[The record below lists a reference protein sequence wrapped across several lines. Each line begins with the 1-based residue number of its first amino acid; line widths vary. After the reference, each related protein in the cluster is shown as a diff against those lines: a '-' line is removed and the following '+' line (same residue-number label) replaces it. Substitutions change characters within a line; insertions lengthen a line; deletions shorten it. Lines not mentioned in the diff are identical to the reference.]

1 MSVSTRTGNILEA
14 LVARRRPLRN
24 AVLVIMALLVVVDIF
39 KEPAYE
45 RFAWDGISGFVA
57 FYGFISCVL
66 IIVVSKALG
75 YAFLYRKED
84 YYGEAEDRDD

>member
-1 MSVSTRTGNILEA
+1 MSTGKILEA

-24 AVLVIMALLVVVDIF
+24 AILVVMALLVVADLF
-39 KEPAYE
+39 KEPHYE
-45 RFAWDGISGFVA
+45 RFPWDGIGGFAALYGFV
-57 FYGFISCVL
+57 SCVL

-84 YYGEAEDRDD
+84 YYGESEDRDA

>member
-1 MSVSTRTGNILEA
+1 MSMSRRTGRILEA
-14 LVARRRPLRN
+14 LVARRRGLRN
-24 AVLVIMALLVVVDIF
+24 ATLVVMALLVVLDVF

-45 RFAWDGISGFVA
+45 RFAWDGISGFA
-57 FYGFISCVL
+57 ALYGFVSCVL

-84 YYGEAEDRDD
+84 YYGESAGHDD

>member
-1 MSVSTRTGNILEA
+1 MSISTRTGRILEA

-24 AVLVIMALLVVVDIF
+24 AVLVVMALLVVVDVF
-39 KEPAYE
+39 REPAYE
-45 RFAWDGISGFVA
+45 RFAWDGIGGFVA

-84 YYGEAEDRDD
+84 YYGESEKRDD